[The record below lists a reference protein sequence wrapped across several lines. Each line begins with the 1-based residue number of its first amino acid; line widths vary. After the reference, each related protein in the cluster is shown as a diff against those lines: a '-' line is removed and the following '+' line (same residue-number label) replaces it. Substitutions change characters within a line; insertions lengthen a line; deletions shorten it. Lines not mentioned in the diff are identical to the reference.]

1 MSSNLQS
8 TPTRSPLPEKFDVV
22 VHPVSNLKGELTA
35 QPSKNYTT
43 RFLIA
48 SALSEGQTL
57 VRGVAT
63 SQDSQ
68 ALQECLEQWG
78 ATLER
83 RGADILVTGFGANPK
98 DHQTLNPHNAGAV
111 ARFLMALAGLTR
123 QTDFITDHPD
133 SLGKRP
139 HGDLLLALEQLGA
152 STHSNAG
159 MLPIRIES
167 NGLQVDKLQG
177 GKVTVSANLSSQ
189 YTSGLIFL
197 APLLERG
204 LEITLT
210 GEIKSHGPLR
220 QTLHTLELF
229 GIHSQAS
236 EDLRVITITGN
247 QKYQIPTGEI
257 TVPGDY
263 PGSMAILGAAVLS
276 GEEVILHNLLEHDL
290 QGERAGVAVLQD
302 MGADIVRS
310 GATLTIRGQKILHS
324 LVRDGDFFTDG
335 VQALSAVAAFAIGNT
350 TWENVYTLRL
360 KECDRITD
368 TKDELLRLGILAGET
383 EDSLSIA
390 GVARLE
396 GGITAGGHGD
406 HRMIMMLTLLGMRAQ
421 KPITITGAEH
431 IRKSYPDFFAHLEGL
446 GAKFDYLER

>member
-1 MSSNLQS
+1 MSSNFISSHSAQ
-8 TPTRSPLPEKFDVV
+8 TLPEKFDVR
-22 VHPVSNLKGELTA
+22 VHPVANLKGELTA

-48 SALSEGQTL
+48 SALSAGQTL

-63 SQDSQ
+63 SEDSH

-78 ATLER
+78 ASLER

-123 QTDFITDHPD
+123 QTDFVTDYPD

-152 STHSNAG
+152 TTHSNAG

-167 NGLQVDKLQG
+167 NNLQGGLQG

-210 GEIKSHGPLR
+210 GEIKSHALLR

-229 GIHSQAS
+229 GIHSYAS
-236 EDLRVITITGN
+236 EDLRVIRIAGN
-247 QKYQIPTGEI
+247 QKYQIATGEI
-257 TVPGDY
+257 AVPGDY
-263 PGSMAILGAAVLS
+263 PGSIAILGAAVLS
-276 GEEVILHNLLEHDL
+276 GEEVVLHNLLEHDL
-290 QGERAGVAVLQD
+290 QGERAGVEVLQN
-302 MGADIVRS
+302 MGADIVRN

-368 TKDELLRLGILAGET
+368 TKNELLRLGILAGET
-383 EDSLSIA
+383 EDSLSIVGA
-390 GVARLE
+390 PQLE
-396 GGITAGGHGD
+396 GGITTDGHGD
-406 HRMIMMLTLLGMRAQ
+406 HRMIMMLTLLAMRA
-421 KPITITGAEH
+421 KNPVIITGAEH